1 MEHGQRDA
9 PGARPGQG
17 RDEKKEDDR
26 TFNPLSLF
34 FPASLAPAPAPH
46 CHKRVR
52 AFTVERIASSYSFTH
67 THAHTHPLPP
77 LLFHSKKKAGHK
89 AAGTDDKRLQSTL
102 KRLGVHAIGGI
113 EEVTLFGPGEGCTV
127 YTNPKVQ
134 ASIGSNTFV
143 VSGPSAERTM
153 EEMLPAMLGSL
164 PPEALAALAAQFKAS
179 GAGGAPGAGGEE
191 DEDVPE
197 LEEITGDE

>member
-1 MEHGQRDA
+1 
-9 PGARPGQG
+9 
-17 RDEKKEDDR
+17 
-26 TFNPLSLF
+26 
-34 FPASLAPAPAPH
+34 
-46 CHKRVR
+46 V
-52 AFTVERIASSYSFTH
+52 
-67 THAHTHPLPP
+67 
-77 LLFHSKKKAGHK
+77 HK

-164 PPEALAALAAQFKAS
+164 PPEALAALAAQFKAGANMS
-179 GAGGAPGAGGEE
+179 GAGAAAGAGDD

>member
-1 MEHGQRDA
+1 
-9 PGARPGQG
+9 
-17 RDEKKEDDR
+17 
-26 TFNPLSLF
+26 
-34 FPASLAPAPAPH
+34 
-46 CHKRVR
+46 
-52 AFTVERIASSYSFTH
+52 
-67 THAHTHPLPP
+67 
-77 LLFHSKKKAGHK
+77 
-89 AAGTDDKRLQSTL
+89 
-102 KRLGVHAIGGI
+102 VHAIGGI

-164 PPEALAALAAQFKAS
+164 PPEALAALAAHFKAGAGGGGGGVG
-179 GAGGAPGAGGEE
+179 GAGGAGGADD